1 MRALRIHV
9 ENGRITG
16 DAPSGLPD
24 GDFELSL
31 VDASEEMPDEEFAR
45 LESALANGLESAR
58 AGRARGASEFA
69 SELLR
74 LR

>member
-16 DAPSGLPD
+16 EAPKGLPD

-31 VDASEEMPDEEFAR
+31 ADGADEMSDEEFAR
-45 LESALANGLESAR
+45 VEAALTKGLESAR
-58 AGRARGASEFA
+58 AGRARDASEFVA
-69 SELLR
+69 ELLR
-74 LR
+74 GR